1 MLFFG
6 EQGTEKTN
14 CASLVHFGSN
24 ERRQP
29 MVLFDC
35 SRFDKQ
41 AVVVFGRGE
50 KAGLLERVSQGTL
63 LLTNVHRVSCQQS
76 L

>member
-1 MLFFG
+1 
-6 EQGTEKTN
+6 
-14 CASLVHFGSN
+14 
-24 ERRQP
+24 